1 MNYTLLSGIFLVLL
15 FFTLGVKQYTN
26 PTGFRSFIGYR
37 SQFSLKNED
46 TWYAAN
52 MFAGL
57 LLMVMAVIL
66 LLLLLFLENE
76 YRDQSRML
84 QLIFTYFIAVYVF
97 IYYLTER
104 KLRRIFHRDGKRR
117 AGSL

>member
-15 FFTLGVKQYTN
+15 VFSFGVKMYTN
-26 PTGFRSFIGYR
+26 PSDFKSYLGYR
-37 SQFSLKNED
+37 SSFSLKNED

-57 LLMVMAVIL
+57 LLMVLAVIL
-66 LLLLLFLENE
+66 LVLLIFLESE
-76 YRDQSRML
+76 YREQANML
-84 QLIFTYFIAVYVF
+84 RLILFYFLAGAGV
-97 IYYLTER
+97 IYYLTEKRLR
-104 KLRRIFHRDGKRR
+104 KIFHRDGKRR